1 MDILINGATIEYI
14 REGEKS
20 LGEILGSLESACEK
34 AGMTITGI
42 SVDGTR
48 LAAEELDAYFTRS
61 PEEVSVVSLE
71 TINGQ
76 DVISMLHDLGSEF
89 SLCVGPL
96 LEIPVQLQT
105 GKEMAVMET
114 INRFSVQ
121 LQNLYRLLPLLPIAG
136 YPEGQPL
143 VEDSPLTDVPGE
155 LSPILE
161 ELLSALKNKDT
172 ILVGDLSEY
181 ELAPRIEKIGAAL
194 CSIS

>member
-14 REGEKS
+14 REGENS

-48 LAAEELDAYFTRS
+48 LAAEELDAYFSRS
-61 PEEVSVVSLE
+61 PEEVSVISLE

-76 DVISMLHDLGSEF
+76 DVLSMLHDLGAEF
-89 SLCVGPL
+89 TRCVEPL

-136 YPEGQPL
+136 FPEGLPL
-143 VEDSPLTDVPGE
+143 VEDSPLTDVPGN

-194 CSIS
+194 SAIS